1 MKAGEIANLL
11 RKTADILDYYEDN
24 EMLDVLDNI
33 LFLVKE
39 NSKETKKNSEK
50 ERKSSKKDSEE
61 IIDKQQII
69 SAISQMD
76 KNELEYY
83 LNNDKIFQSR
93 EVLLAIAKEMSIVSS
108 NRQTI
113 AALKHSI
120 VKYFERQNMDQ
131 LIRFDRNE

>member
-1 MKAGEIANLL
+1 M
-11 RKTADILDYYEDN
+11 
-24 EMLDVLDNI
+24 
-33 LFLVKE
+33 
-39 NSKETKKNSEK
+39 
-50 ERKSSKKDSEE
+50 
-61 IIDKQQII
+61 
-69 SAISQMD
+69 
-76 KNELEYY
+76 
-83 LNNDKIFQSR
+83 FQSR